1 MDGIKIIFAIK
12 TTNWASK
19 IVDVESS
26 IMETKI
32 KGTLALRV
40 YKTPKFVPIIHCYL
54 KEEET
59 DSGQKSEL
67 RWKTYF

>member
-1 MDGIKIIFAIK
+1 
-12 TTNWASK
+12 
-19 IVDVESS
+19 
-26 IMETKI
+26 METKI

-67 RWKTYF
+67 R